1 MKRFFFILAL
11 LFLASCIPLPAQLV
25 RFLNFNNDTKIVNGS
40 VYTVRYELDEALSK
54 EALYLFINQHAF
66 GSRYQIPAFQ
76 CFTPPFPNCAREVS
90 VYFSAND
97 GMRINLIASSYL
109 SQSRGIIDSSGYA
122 TIVSRTGV
130 PANDDTS
137 ALAFPNPCRDYITIR
152 LPQAGV
158 ASAMVRIYG
167 IDGGEIYRF
176 TQRSPSAVVS
186 FDTQA
191 LANGTYFAHIRSQ
204 AFDHTIQFSVQH

>member
-1 MKRFFFILAL
+1 MKRFLIISALIL
-11 LFLASCIPLPAQLV
+11 LASCVPLPAQLV
-25 RFLNFNNDTKIVNGS
+25 RFLNFDSTTKIVNGS
-40 VYTVRYELDEALSK
+40 VYTVRYELDNTLAK
-54 EALYLFINQHAF
+54 EALYLFINQHAY

-76 CFTPPFPNCAREVS
+76 CYMPPFPNCAREVN

-109 SQSRGIIDSSGYA
+109 SQTRGIIDSSGYA

-130 PANDDTS
+130 ATTDEAD
-137 ALAFPNPCRDYITIR
+137 ALAFPNPCRDYITLR
-152 LPQAGV
+152 LPNGGTS
-158 ASAMVRIYG
+158 SALVRIYG
-167 IDGGEIYRF
+167 VDGGEIYRY
-176 TQRSPSAVVS
+176 THRSTSAVVS

-191 LANGTYFAHIRSQ
+191 LPNGTYFAHIRSG